1 MILSWND
8 LFAMA
13 PQLILVLGG
22 ISVLVS
28 QMILRSGRTRVAWQ
42 LAVLSLVLAILVAV
56 LGLSNPE
63 GTKTFLPRAFVSYES
78 VSALNGMY
86 RYSAFNANAVVLFS
100 VLALCAVLFMR
111 KSLVAQNLDFAENY
125 FLILMS
131 VAGYAYAVCAEDLIT
146 LFIGLELGSLP
157 ALVLIGLNR
166 ENKASNEAA
175 LKYLLLSAFSI
186 AFLLLGI
193 ALLYGSS
200 ATFKLRELK
209 EIGPHF
215 TRTRVVTIGYIFLFS
230 GFFFKLAAFPLHSY
244 VADVYEGATTVF
256 TGIVASLSKVAAVLI
271 LLKINL
277 AIHDGYRQY
286 LAPVLTGVA
295 IGSLLFGAFASV
307 YSGNIKRILAYSSI
321 AHAGFMLCFFIVP
334 AGTDSAIMGAI
345 KQDGGSALFIYAMGY
360 AAASLLAFGTIAY
373 AENII
378 PDRIL
383 TLQNL
388 GEIGRRDKWAAWALA
403 LSLLSFMGMP
413 PLAGFFG
420 KFFVFKYLAISNNL
434 AVAAAAGASG
444 AISVYAYIRIIRP
457 LFFGDAP
464 ETTAPESGVFAGG
477 EGARVSVVILMA
489 LLGFFAVFVS
499 FLYNNGIP
507 AIQKIY

>member
-1 MILSWND
+1 MTISWND
-8 LFAMA
+8 VFAMA
-13 PQLILVLGG
+13 PQAILVLGG
-22 ISVLVS
+22 IGVLVS
-28 QMILRSGRTRVAWQ
+28 QMILSAGRTRVAWQ
-42 LAVLSLVLAILVAV
+42 LTVLTLVLTILVTT

-63 GTKTFLPRAFVSYES
+63 GTKTFLPRAFIGYEK
-78 VSALNGMY
+78 VQALNGS
-86 RYSAFNANAVVLFS
+86 YSYSSFNANAIVLFAG
-100 VLALCAVLFMR
+100 LALCAVLFMR
-111 KSLVAQNLDFAENY
+111 KSLEKLNLDFAENY

-131 VAGYAYAVCAEDLIT
+131 IAGYAYAVCAEDLVT
-146 LFIGLELGSLP
+146 LFIGIELGSLP
-157 ALVLIGLNR
+157 TLILVGLNR
-166 ENKASNEAA
+166 ESKASNEAA
-175 LKYLLLSAFSI
+175 LKYLLLSAFSM

-200 ATFKLRELK
+200 ATMKLRELK

-215 TRTRVVTIGYIFLFS
+215 TRTRVVTLGYIFVFS

-256 TGIVASLSKVAAVLI
+256 TGLIASLSKVAAVLV

-277 AIHDGYRQY
+277 AVHDGYRQY
-286 LAPVLTGVA
+286 LAPVLTSVA

-307 YSGNIKRILAYSSI
+307 YAGNIKRILAYSSI
-321 AHAGFMLCFFIVP
+321 SHAGFMLCFFIVP

-360 AAASLLAFGTIAY
+360 ATAALLAFGTLAY
-373 AENII
+373 AENTAT
-378 PDRIL
+378 DRVL
-383 TLQNL
+383 TLDNL
-388 GEIGRRDKWAAWALA
+388 AGLGQRDKWAAWALA

-420 KFFVFKYLAISNNL
+420 KFFVFKYLAVSNNL

-457 LFFGDAP
+457 LFFSDTPSEATP
-464 ETTAPESGVFAGG
+464 PTGVFAGG
-477 EGARVSVVILMA
+477 EGARVSVVILIA
-489 LLGFFAVFVS
+489 ALGFFAVFAS